1 MEWEKLFQQ
10 LQVDS
15 LNSFDLSNVA
25 GGFSTEFIIARRNGD
40 ASGSDIRELIK
51 VYSVIEYLTHRN
63 SGLIFVLILIKNFYK
78 FLKQNFYFL
87 IKSWIKFSKSYF
99 RKGQNFQNFR
109 KVILEKLKFSRFF
122 LFYNHNE
129 CKIRLRSN
137 NFWKFQFLWV
147 SFNEPIYWILN
158 QIKGKIFFTRATLTI
173 LVVDFSSMS
182 SPDCSKSSLEMK
194 SAN

>member
-63 SGLIFVLILIKNFYK
+63 SGSNFCINFDQEFYK
-78 FLKQNFYFL
+78 LLEAKFLLYGFD
-87 IKSWIKFSKSYF
+87 S
-99 RKGQNFQNFR
+99 G
-109 KVILEKLKFSRFF
+109 
-122 LFYNHNE
+122 
-129 CKIRLRSN
+129 
-137 NFWKFQFLWV
+137 
-147 SFNEPIYWILN
+147 
-158 QIKGKIFFTRATLTI
+158 
-173 LVVDFSSMS
+173 
-182 SPDCSKSSLEMK
+182 
-194 SAN
+194 